1 MRKLISATLLAL
13 AGFFLYEIF
22 QEEPTPSNTC
32 EHALTTPQTVLSSGW
47 SRDLRQS
54 RAVSE
59 EAAGMTS
66 TTLKSLA
73 LKWSFTFSEGPP
85 RSVPALTDQA
95 ILLGSEEGAVFAL
108 DRKSG
113 CSFWRYQAGT
123 KVRTAFSIATVGDRQ
138 LVFFGDLE
146 GYAYAVD
153 AGSGREVW
161 KRRLDDH
168 PAARIT
174 GSPVYYQ
181 GILYVPLSSF
191 EVAHA
196 VNPLYN
202 CCTFRGGVHAVDAG
216 TGATVWKIHTIA
228 EPAQATGRN
237 AIMVRQYGP
246 SGAAVW
252 SAPTIDERRGVLY
265 VGTGQNY
272 SRPAEGGSDAII
284 ALDLKTGDII
294 WRRQVRP
301 NDAWNA
307 ACMLGP
313 LGLNCPDEE
322 GPDFDFG
329 APPMLIESLAG
340 KDYVIAGQKSGTV
353 YAFDPENGE
362 LIWSTRVGRG
372 GILGGVHWGLAADA
386 RAVYVPISDADI
398 FVSEVE
404 GKGKPSLAK
413 LDLITGEILW
423 QTLVNFDCGDID
435 GCHNGLS
442 AAVTL
447 IDGAVIAPG
456 LDGVIHAYDSDDGR
470 EIWSYDT
477 RREYEG
483 VNGQTGNGGT
493 LEGGGAIVADG
504 LMMLNSGY
512 SGPMMGGNVFLVLS
526 EP

>member
-1 MRKLISATLLAL
+1 MKKLIAAALLAL
-13 AGFFLYEIF
+13 AGFTIYAILPAK
-22 QEEPTPSNTC
+22 PTPSNTC
-32 EHALTTPQTVLSSGW
+32 EHALTTPQSVLSSGW
-47 SRDLRQS
+47 SLDLRQS
-54 RAVSE
+54 RAVVE
-59 EAAGMTS
+59 ETAGITS
-66 TTLKSLA
+66 ANLKNFV
-73 LKWSFTFSEGPP
+73 LKWSFAFSEGTP
-85 RSVPALTDQA
+85 RSLPALTDQA
-95 ILLGSEEGAVFAL
+95 ILLGSQEGAVFAL
-108 DRKSG
+108 DRESG
-113 CSFWRYQAGT
+113 CSYWQYQAET
-123 KVRTAFSIATVGDRQ
+123 EVRTAISIATVGDRQ

-146 GYAYAVD
+146 GYAYAVEV
-153 AGSGREVW
+153 GSGREVW

-202 CCTFRGGVHAVDAG
+202 CCTFRGGVHAVDAD
-216 TGATVWKIHTIA
+216 TGATVWKTHTIT
-228 EPAQATGRN
+228 EPAQATGHN

-252 SAPTIDERRGVLY
+252 SAPTIDEKRGVLY

-272 SRPAEGGSDAII
+272 SLPEEEGGDAII
-284 ALDLKTGDII
+284 ALDLKTGDIT
-294 WRRQVRP
+294 WRRHLRAS
-301 NDAWNA
+301 DAWNA

-353 YAFDPENGE
+353 YAFDPESGE

-372 GILGGVHWGLAADA
+372 GILGGVHWGMAGDG

-398 FVSEVE
+398 YVGKVE

-413 LDLITGEILW
+413 LDLTTGEILW

-442 AAVTL
+442 AAITL

-456 LDGVIHAYDSDDGR
+456 LDGVIHVLRYR
-470 EIWSYDT
+470 
-477 RREYEG
+477 
-483 VNGQTGNGGT
+483 
-493 LEGGGAIVADG
+493 
-504 LMMLNSGY
+504 
-512 SGPMMGGNVFLVLS
+512 SGPGNMVL
-526 EP
+526 